1 MGECTRRYPISPLH
15 LLLLSLPLDVGAAVA
30 FAHESADTCHPPDAP
45 RGRHQPLLNPSS
57 GMLAV
62 AAASSYAAAII
73 ACFSFAYE
81 AESSDQAESCAFIG
95 AVLSAALLALNLR
108 STKQPVIQK
117 GVLSNVAILVWLG
130 LTLGFA
136 LCVGLWG
143 WLRSKLGVEEL
154 SGGTWVAVSGISL
167 VCTCWIEGSKWVVLV
182 LERRGFYL
190 PRSAWY
196 LKYGSE
202 VGPTQMA
209 PLLSS
214 FTRTP
219 SEVAMKET
227 SGIQLEDAAPQEEV

>member
-1 MGECTRRYPISPLH
+1 M
-15 LLLLSLPLDVGAAVA
+15 A

-73 ACFSFAYE
+73 ASFSFSFAHE
-81 AESSDQAESCAFIG
+81 AESSDRAESCAFLS
-95 AVLSAALLALNLR
+95 AVLSAALLALNLL
-108 STKQPVIQK
+108 STKQPVLQK

-136 LCVGLWG
+136 LCVGLWS

-154 SGGTWVAVSGISL
+154 SGGSWVAVAGISV
-167 VCTCWIEGSKWVVLV
+167 VCTCWMEWSKWAVLV
-182 LERRGFYL
+182 LERRGFHL
-190 PRSAWY
+190 PRSDWY
-196 LKYGSE
+196 LKNGSE
-202 VGPTQMA
+202 VGPTQTA

-214 FTRTP
+214 FTRTT